1 MDKNREVPPTGSN
14 LISGEEC
21 IRQQPALAAVLA
33 DMALA
38 AVRRQ
43 QQERTIAAD
52 QANAP
57 AKKASA
63 DQDESQ

>member
-1 MDKNREVPPTGSN
+1 MDKHPEARTSGANMIDGAEFVRRE
-14 LISGEEC
+14 
-21 IRQQPALAAVLA
+21 PALAAVLA
-33 DMALA
+33 DMALV

-52 QANAP
+52 QANEP

-63 DQDESQ
+63 DQDEGQ